1 MKINQVLNEYEYSPQ
16 EESKAYDQYLIIKR
30 ENPLYAEAFWSMWRR
45 TGNVQAALQLADK
58 EYDRITSES
67 IEEDDDF
74 VYASDLLYFDKDGKE
89 IGYMDFDGYDNANS
103 GHSEQELQAI
113 AQKFNIS
120 PKDGKVVGYFD
131 ASDDEVDF
139 SDDSNDETYPEGSIG
154 VYIDS
159 HSKEE
164 SIEEAVYS
172 VIVNG
177 QEQRYRDIR
186 GADVRIWKHIQ
197 GLEQKNNK
205 GSLSKSPH
213 GKVDPSKIILKRNG
227 VEVPHK
233 YTGKEKQPITGPL
246 VGNSYPSDKLSEAMS
261 DAYGI
266 VSAEPEVEG
275 SVEFK
280 QHKNTDKGSVSIEA
294 SGDNMQEL
302 AKVLKLA
309 GLTLPQDMY
318 KDEPQASADDHEPE
332 QEDVLLSPDHEDD
345 KEESPCDSADT
356 DVSYETD
363 KEILINYIKDK
374 LKKSIS

>member
-16 EESKAYDQYLIIKR
+16 EESKAYDQYMIIKR
-30 ENPLYAEAFWSMWRR
+30 ENPLYAEAFWNMWRR

-58 EYDRITSES
+58 EYDKITSES
-67 IEEDDDF
+67 VETETD
-74 VYASDLLYFDKDGKE
+74 E
-89 IGYMDFDGYDNANS
+89 IN
-103 GHSEQELQAI
+103 
-113 AQKFNIS
+113 
-120 PKDGKVVGYFD
+120 
-131 ASDDEVDF
+131 
-139 SDDSNDETYPEGSIG
+139 
-154 VYIDS
+154 
-159 HSKEE
+159 
-164 SIEEAVYS
+164 EATYS

-177 QEQRYRDIR
+177 QEQQYRDFR
-186 GADVRIWKHIQ
+186 DADVRIWKHIQ

-213 GKVDPSKIILKRNG
+213 GKIDPSKIILKRNG

-246 VGNSYPSDKLSEAMS
+246 LKTGRDPLDEAMS

>member
-1 MKINQVLNEYEYSPQ
+1 MKINHILKEYEYSP
-16 EESKAYDQYLIIKR
+16 EEEGKAYDHYQMLR
-30 ENPLYAEAFWSMWRR
+30 RDTGEMYAEAFWRMWRK
-45 TGNVQAALQLADK
+45 TGNVNAAIRLTQE
-58 EYDRITSES
+58 EYDRMVQYESVEKLDTES
-67 IEEDDDF
+67 I
-74 VYASDLLYFDKDGKE
+74 KE
-89 IGYMDFDGYDNANS
+89 AM
-103 GHSEQELQAI
+103 
-113 AQKFNIS
+113 
-120 PKDGKVVGYFD
+120 
-131 ASDDEVDF
+131 
-139 SDDSNDETYPEGSIG
+139 
-154 VYIDS
+154 
-159 HSKEE
+159 
-164 SIEEAVYS
+164 YS

-177 QEQRYRDIR
+177 QEQRFRDFR
-186 GADVRIWKHIQ
+186 DADVRIWKHIQ

-205 GSLSKSPH
+205 AILSKSPH

-227 VEVPHK
+227 VAVDHK
-233 YTGKEKQPITGPL
+233 YVGGEKQPITGPL

-294 SGDNMQEL
+294 SGEDMQEL

-345 KEESPCDSADT
+345 KEESPCDSSD
-356 DVSYETD
+356 DKMSYETD